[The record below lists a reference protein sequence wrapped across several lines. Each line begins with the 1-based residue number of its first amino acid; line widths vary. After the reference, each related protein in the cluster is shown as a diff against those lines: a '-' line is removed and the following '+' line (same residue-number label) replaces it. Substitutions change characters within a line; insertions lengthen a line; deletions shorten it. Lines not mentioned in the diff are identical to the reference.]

1 MGYFSNAGAFLIQTL
16 FGLYILLI
24 MLRFLLQW
32 VRADFYNPLSQ
43 FIVKVTNLPLLPL
56 RRIIPGFGGLDSAA
70 MVLMLLLEYAELL
83 LLSLL
88 PGHGLPNL
96 FGLGVLAVVQ
106 LLALVLNVFLYG
118 IFIQAILS
126 WIPSAGY
133 NPAASLLDQLTA
145 PVLRPFRNLIP
156 PISGMDLS
164 PMAAIIALYL
174 AILLFITPLQDLA
187 RGLAYS
193 MRPMM
198 AF

>member
-70 MVLMLLLEYAELL
+70 MLLMLLLEYAELL

-88 PGHGLPNL
+88 PGRGLPNL
-96 FGLGVLAVVQ
+96 FGLGILALVE
-106 LLALVLNVFLYG
+106 LLALVLKVFLYG

-133 NPAASLLDQLTA
+133 NPVASLLDQLTA

-174 AILLFITPLQDLA
+174 ATLLIIAPLQDLA